1 MGAII
6 RHHLFSVENKM
17 TGDVALLLVRGG
29 HSKTGGQSLG
39 VNYFSVFTLLTVFIY
54 LFFLIN
60 QLKTHSDRIGQRKSS
75 NIWKKSEHL
84 TSG

>member
-54 LFFLIN
+54 LFF
-60 QLKTHSDRIGQRKSS
+60 
-75 NIWKKSEHL
+75 
-84 TSG
+84 